1 MFNCKETFQQ
11 QQQINLMLILFYS
24 LGVGMWVGVFFR
36 NIYGVVI
43 GQEINF
49 MVDNLSNVLQYAM

>member
-24 LGVGMWVGVFFR
+24 LGVEMWVGVFFR

>member
-1 MFNCKETFQQ
+1 
-11 QQQINLMLILFYS
+11 MLILFYS
-24 LGVGMWVGVFFR
+24 LGVEMWVGVFFR